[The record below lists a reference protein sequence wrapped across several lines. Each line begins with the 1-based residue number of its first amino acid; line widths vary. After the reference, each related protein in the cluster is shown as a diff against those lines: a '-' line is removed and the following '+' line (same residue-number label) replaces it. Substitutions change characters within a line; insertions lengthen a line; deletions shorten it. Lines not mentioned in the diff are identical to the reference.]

1 MKSQLQISGQYSQP
15 PLTRPNRLVTYRNI
29 FNLIGET
36 QRDDDHQLRYQT
48 ETTNQSTPQIFLLNL
63 AHNRYIVIFLMHILN
78 RKPRSGIIDIWL
90 SQMSKKL

>member
-48 ETTNQSTPQIFLLNL
+48 QTTNQSTPQIFLSNP
-63 AHNRYIVIFLMHILN
+63 AQNSEIFLELMLILN
-78 RKPRSGIIDIWL
+78 RKPRSGI
-90 SQMSKKL
+90 